1 MAKGRRFAWLRRPVR
16 FIRRENL
23 HRILGVLLI
32 LSLLSAVGVYLIEP
46 RTEGMGFIDWLWWA
60 VVTIT
65 TVGYGDITPGTLGG
79 RLIGI
84 VLMFFGIGI
93 LSMLTATIASV
104 FVERNLRRE
113 HGMGAMKLRDHIV
126 LCHWNSRAQEILR
139 ELRSDNRTAEMPIA
153 LVAEL
158 PTKPVDD
165 DDLHFFGGSV
175 NEDNL
180 RRAGVEQAATVVILG
195 DDRLEEATRDAQ
207 TVLAT
212 LAVESLNPD
221 AYTIV
226 DLVYEENV
234 HHCERA
240 NADEVI
246 IGQQLSSRLLATS
259 AVDHGLSKVVSEL
272 LSQRYGQDLERVALP
287 ERLAGGSFF
296 DALVEL
302 KQTNRMLAVA
312 VQRGEEV
319 ITNPATD
326 FELAAADHLIA
337 IVDRTST

>member
-1 MAKGRRFAWLRRPVR
+1 MAKVRRFGWLRRLMQ
-16 FIRRENL
+16 FMRRENL
-23 HRILGVLLI
+23 HRVLGVLVV
-32 LSLLSAVGVYLIEP
+32 LSLVSAVGVYLLEP
-46 RTEGMGFIDWLWWA
+46 RSEGLGFVDWLWWA
-60 VVTIT
+60 IVTIT
-65 TVGYGDITPGTLGG
+65 TVGYGDITPGTIGG
-79 RLIGI
+79 RLIGV

-113 HGMGAMKLRDHIV
+113 RGMGAIKLRDHIV
-126 LCHWNSRAQEILR
+126 LCQWNSRAQEILR
-139 ELRSDNRTAEMPIA
+139 ELRSDNRTEEKPIA

-165 DDLHFFGGSV
+165 DNLHFFSGSV
-175 NEDNL
+175 NEENL
-180 RRAGVEQAATVVILG
+180 RRAGVEAAATVVILG
-195 DDRLEEATRDAQ
+195 DDRLEEPTRDAQ

-234 HHCERA
+234 HHCQRA
-240 NADEVI
+240 NADEIVI
-246 IGQQLSSRLLATS
+246 GHQLSSRLLATS

-287 ERLAGGSFF
+287 EGLAGRSFL
-296 DALVEL
+296 DALGEL
-302 KQTNRMLAVA
+302 KRTNSMLAVA
-312 VQRGEEV
+312 VQRGKKV
-319 ITNPATD
+319 ITNPAAD
-326 FELAAADHLIA
+326 FELARDDHLIA